1 MTFHDWAAYFRAN
14 QDHLDNLSWDD
25 TYRLTARELRVIR
38 HSLPQFQ
45 QGEHSEGKHL
55 YQKAKALGDPD
66 YVAAIRLFI
75 KEEQG
80 HAMVLGQYM
89 ALHQIPRLTK
99 SSMLEKVFRWLR
111 QWASLEHTLRVLL
124 TAEIIAAVYYQAL
137 YQATFSGLLQ
147 QICRRILRDEEM
159 HLNFQCFTLHQI
171 TRTHGGLRRW
181 AMRQAYRGLMV
192 GTTLVVWCTY
202 HRTLRAGG
210 FGLLAFAEAVSGE
223 FGRVEE
229 MLTTPGGISIRGQQA
244 APVVKPAV
252 SVPCAPVRLAFR
264 ALWAGE

>member
-1 MTFHDWAAYFRAN
+1 MTFHDWTAYFQAN
-14 QDHLDNLSWDD
+14 QDHLDHLSWDD
-25 TYRLTARELRVIR
+25 SYRLTAYELRAIR

-66 YVAAIRLFI
+66 YAAAIRLFI

-80 HAMVLGQYM
+80 HARVLGQYM
-89 ALHQIPRLTK
+89 ALQQLPRLCK
-99 SSMLEKVFRWLR
+99 SSPLEKVFRWLR

-137 YQATFSGLLQ
+137 FQATYSGLLQ

-159 HLNFQCFTLHQI
+159 HLNFQCFTLSQL
-171 TRTHGGLRRW
+171 TRDQSGLRRW
-181 AMRQAYRGLMV
+181 ATRQAYRGLMA
-192 GTTLVVWCTY
+192 GTTLVVWLAY

-210 FGLLAFAEAVSGE
+210 YGLLAFAEAVGSE
-223 FGRVEE
+223 FSRVEE
-229 MLTTPGGISIRGQQA
+229 MLAAPGGIFIRKRQA
-244 APVVKPAV
+244 PPTAV
-252 SVPCAPVRLAFR
+252 AAAGKLSLAAQR
-264 ALWAGE
+264 A

>member
-1 MTFHDWAAYFRAN
+1 MNFSDWTRYFSAN

-25 TYRLTARELRVIR
+25 TYQLTPSELRVIR

-80 HAMVLGQYM
+80 HARVLGQYM
-89 ALHQIPRLTK
+89 ALHQIPRLCK
-99 SSMLEKVFRWLR
+99 SSWLEKIFRWLR

-137 YQATFSGLLQ
+137 YQATYSGLLQ

-159 HLNFQCFTLHQI
+159 HLNFQCFTISQL
-171 TRTHGGLRRW
+171 TRGHGGLRRW
-181 AMRQAYRGLMV
+181 ATRHAYRGLMA
-192 GTTLVVWCTY
+192 GTTLVVWFTY

-210 FGLLAFAEAVSGE
+210 FGLLAFAEAISVE
-223 FGRVEE
+223 FERIEK
-229 MLTTPGGISIRGQQA
+229 MLTAPGGISARGQQTVIVQA
-244 APVVKPAV
+244 ASTA
-252 SVPCAPVRLAFR
+252 CAPTSVAFR
-264 ALWAGE
+264 VLWAGE